1 MVATIHSI
9 TASTSSEETATAQ
22 PACCRLC
29 AVRVRLFALI
39 CGLLAGLFSP
49 ALLAAADDEADS
61 VYKRH
66 IDDIKTRL
74 DKTAAFY
81 SDSKIP
87 EAREAV
93 QMAYFEVF
101 ENLEGPIRINISAK
115 KSAELEATF
124 GQIRKMIG
132 DGRPAADVNAR
143 IDWLRKELDA
153 ALPVLVGGHR
163 LVAEGQHGGHENDAI
178 APYWKIQLR
187 VIDDRLAEA
196 VSAYEKGNYTLAREK
211 TLRAQFDGFKNSEL
225 EIAVRRHRSTKQASA
240 INLRFSALMGL
251 AARPAP
257 PPISEFG
264 YEVTRL
270 LQDIADLLPD
280 LPLVREA
287 HNLNADGTP
296 AASSAATAAD
306 AASDRDWK
314 AVSVQ
319 INDAITAAIA
329 RYASGDPADNDN
341 KTAMMAVQDA
351 YFDLFEATGME
362 NKVGAHDASFKTTI
376 EGHFTRIVSLMKAG
390 QPAASLHEQAALL
403 ATDLDRAAASLGKAG
418 SSSWDTF
425 LFSLLIIVREGLEA
439 LLIVAAIVACLIKN
453 NHRDKLGL
461 IRNSVLV
468 ALGASVLTAIL
479 FQWIFANSGAS
490 RELLEGFTM
499 IVAVVVLFFM
509 SYWLLSKT
517 EAKNWK
523 IYLEGKLSASLGK
536 GSLFGLWFASF
547 LAVYREGAET
557 VLFYF
562 ALHSDAGGT
571 ASGNLAILSGF
582 VLGSLLLV
590 VAYIV
595 MRFSVVKL
603 PLKPFFLFTGSFLYL
618 MAFVF
623 AGKAVLELIK
633 GKLFLPTLVPGVPT
647 ISWLGIYPYRET
659 LAPQALLIVAAL
671 FALRVMRRQPSA
683 DAHATPVAARRRPG
697 QTGHTKP
704 TSTHDPECI

>member
-9 TASTSSEETATAQ
+9 TAATSSEETATAQ
-22 PACCRLC
+22 PACCRLD
-29 AVRVRLFALI
+29 ALRVCLLALI
-39 CGLLAGLFSP
+39 GGLLAGLFSP
-49 ALLAAADDEADS
+49 VPLAAATGDEADS
-61 VYKRH
+61 AYKRH
-66 IDDIKTRL
+66 IDDIKGRL

-81 SDSKIP
+81 ADGKIP

-132 DGRPAADVNAR
+132 NGRPAADVNAR

-153 ALPVLVGGHR
+153 ALPVLAGGHR

-196 VSAYEKGNYTLAREK
+196 VSAYEKGNYALAREK

-240 INLRFSALMGL
+240 INLQFSALMGL

-257 PPISEFG
+257 PPIFEFG
-264 YEVTRL
+264 YEVTTL
-270 LQDIADLLPD
+270 LQDIADLLPE
-280 LPLVREA
+280 LPLVREE
-287 HNLNADGTP
+287 HNLNPDGTP
-296 AASSAATAAD
+296 AASSATMAAD
-306 AASDRDWK
+306 TAPDRDWK

-319 INDAITAAIA
+319 INDAVTAAIA
-329 RYASGDPADNDN
+329 RYASGDPADT
-341 KTAMMAVQDA
+341 KAAMMAVQDA

-362 NKVGAHDASFKTTI
+362 NKVGARDASFKTII

-390 QPAASLHEQAALL
+390 QPVASLHEQAALL
-403 ATDLDRAAASLGKAG
+403 AADLDRAAAALGKAG

-439 LLIVAAIVACLIKN
+439 LLIVAAIVAYLIKN

-461 IRNSVLV
+461 IRNSVFV

-623 AGKAVLELIK
+623 AGKAVLELIE
-633 GKLFLPTLVPGVPT
+633 GKLFLPTLVSGVPT

-671 FALRVMRRQPSA
+671 FALWVMRRQPSV
-683 DAHATPVAARRRPG
+683 DAPAAPVAARR
-697 QTGHTKP
+697 
-704 TSTHDPECI
+704 